1 MSRVIHFEIH
11 ASKPQALIAF
21 YTSLFG
27 WKFQQWGHVEYWQVE
42 TGPSDQAGINGG
54 LVPRRGTSSVDGQ
67 AVNAFVCT
75 VQVTS
80 LDETFSQALALG
92 ATVTLPK
99 MPIPGV
105 GWLAYVKD
113 PDANLLGLMQPD
125 PSAK

>member
-21 YTSLFG
+21 YASLFG
-27 WKFQQWGHVEYWQVE
+27 WKFQQWGKVEYWQVE
-42 TGPSDQAGINGG
+42 TGPSDQAGIDGG
-54 LVPRRGTSSVDGQ
+54 LVPRRGAAPLDGQ

-75 VQVTS
+75 VHVNS
-80 LDETFSQALALG
+80 LDESFSKALSLG
-92 ATVTLPK
+92 ATVALPK

-113 PDANLLGLMQPD
+113 PDANILGLMQPD